1 MDTPND
7 APGPENQATA
17 VKSIDVKSIDVKS
30 LVARQ
35 DALVARWH
43 GEPVAH
49 AEPTPLLKAALDN
62 HANNFELWHEED
74 KARDPAAGDAVI
86 ARVKRAIDGLN
97 QARNDAMERVD
108 EAMLT
113 MVAALQGSAGD
124 APGAAESGTAL
135 PHNSE
140 SVGSIVD
147 RLSILSLKIFHMRE
161 ETERK
166 GADAAHREACGA
178 KLAVLSEQRA
188 DLADALRALLDD
200 LRAGRKRFK
209 VYRQMK
215 MYNDPSLNPV
225 LYGQGE

>member
-1 MDTPND
+1 MDTPG
-7 APGPENQATA
+7 GPAIEVQTME
-17 VKSIDVKSIDVKS
+17 VQTIDVPA
-30 LVARQ
+30 LVTRQ
-35 DALVARWH
+35 DDLVTRWH

-49 AEPTPLLKAALDN
+49 AESAPLLNAALDN
-62 HANNFELWHEED
+62 HARNFELWHEED
-74 KARDPAAGDAVI
+74 QARDPKAGDAVI

-108 EAMLT
+108 EAVL
-113 MVAALQGSAGD
+113 AALGGVS
-124 APGAAESGTAL
+124 PGAATL

-161 ETERK
+161 QTERRD
-166 GADAAHREACGA
+166 ADAAHREACRA
-178 KLAVLSEQRA
+178 KLAVLSEQRG
-188 DLADALRALLDD
+188 DLAEALAALLGD

-225 LYGQGE
+225 LYGKEG

>member
-1 MDTPND
+1 MDTPID
-7 APGPENQATA
+7 AVT
-17 VKSIDVKSIDVKS
+17 IDVPA

-35 DALVARWH
+35 DELVTRWH
-43 GEPVAH
+43 GEAVAH
-49 AEPTPLLKAALDN
+49 AETAPLMKAALDN
-62 HANNFELWHEED
+62 HAHNFELWHEED

-108 EAMLT
+108 EAVLAT
-113 MVAALQGSAGD
+113 LDGSQENAF
-124 APGAAESGTAL
+124 L

-147 RLSILSLKIFHMRE
+147 RLSILSLKVFHMRE
-161 ETERK
+161 ETERED
-166 GADAAHREACGA
+166 ADEAHKETCRA
-178 KLAVLSEQRA
+178 KLAVLSEQRG
-188 DLADALRALLDD
+188 DLADALAALLGD

-225 LYGQGE
+225 LYKKGE

>member
-1 MDTPND
+1 MDTPD
-7 APGPENQATA
+7 VSA
-17 VKSIDVKSIDVKS
+17 VDVPAIDLEAIDVPA

-35 DALVARWH
+35 DELVARWH
-43 GEPVAH
+43 GEAVAH
-49 AEPTPLLKAALDN
+49 AESLPVLKAVLDN
-62 HANNFELWHEED
+62 HARNFELWHEED
-74 KARDPAAGDAVI
+74 KARDPNAGDAVI

-108 EAMLT
+108 EAVLAT
-113 MVAALQGSAGD
+113 LDGTHED
-124 APGAAESGTAL
+124 AIL

-161 ETERK
+161 ETGRED
-166 GADAAHREACGA
+166 ADAAHRESCRA
-178 KLAVLSEQRA
+178 KLAILNEQRA
-188 DLADALRALLDD
+188 DLADALAALLKD

-225 LYGQGE
+225 LYGKGE

>member
-1 MDTPND
+1 MDTPTD
-7 APGPENQATA
+7 
-17 VKSIDVKSIDVKS
+17 VHIIDVPA

-35 DALVARWH
+35 DELVTRWH
-43 GEPVAH
+43 GEAVSH
-49 AEPTPLLKAALDN
+49 AETAPVPKATLDN

-74 KARDPAAGDAVI
+74 KARDPQANDAVI

-108 EAMLT
+108 EAVLAT
-113 MVAALQGSAGD
+113 LDGVFG
-124 APGAAESGTAL
+124 GTAGGGADL
-135 PHNSE
+135 AHNSE

-161 ETERK
+161 ETMREDA
-166 GADAAHREACGA
+166 GAAHREACRG
-178 KLAVLSEQRA
+178 KLAVLNEQRG
-188 DLADALRALLDD
+188 DLAEALTVLLDD

-225 LYGQGE
+225 LYGKGE